1 MEFGIFKCF
10 SSFFYF
16 CFGRLCFLIRLQ
28 KWVFAQPWRK
38 THQTKTFSLVSVSML
53 TPQCHSVMYSTVGP
67 LWCQVIKDA
76 VYRCDFFSL
85 LHPFIV
91 VNQCIQMMIQKNF
104 HYKKSISI
112 PLYLMLHAGFGA
124 LSCCVT
130 RLMQLQLFFQSFL
143 IILSITACIMRSSA
157 WRGSHWYFDTIPQ
170 SDH

>member
-10 SSFFYF
+10 SCFFIFVLEDYV
-16 CFGRLCFLIRLQ
+16 CWSDYKNEYLHNREERHIKQ
-28 KWVFAQPWRK
+28 
-38 THQTKTFSLVSVSML
+38 TFSLVSVSML

-112 PLYLMLHAGFGA
+112 PLYLVLHPGFGA

-130 RLMQLQLFFQSFL
+130 QFMQLRLFFQSFL

-157 WRGSHWYFDTIPQ
+157 WKGSHWYFDTIPQ